1 MKKSMLYK
9 LSREALYPPYV
20 ELKASGV
27 REETLEKIQ
36 FLDEKPTEL
45 FWETYISKTEDR
57 IVYFKHDLTIKY
69 CYSDYSE
76 SEEELFYSDLDA
88 EIGENKI
95 FILFQSSKIGFCFSK
110 GNLKEILDA
119 IYFMDNEDILLYC
132 LDSKVIITGG
142 NRGFIVWEKLK
153 FK

>member
-1 MKKSMLYK
+1 MLYK

-57 IVYFKHDLTIKY
+57 IVYFEHDLTIKY

-76 SEEELFYSDLDA
+76 SEEELFYSDLNA
-88 EIGENKI
+88 EIGENNI
-95 FILFQSSKIGFCFSK
+95 FILFQSSKIGLCFSK

-142 NRGFIVWEKLK
+142 NRGFTVWEKLK

>member
-57 IVYFKHDLTIKY
+57 IVYFEHDLTIKY

-88 EIGENKI
+88 EIGENNI
-95 FILFQSSKIGFCFSK
+95 FILFQSSKIGLCFSK

-119 IYFMDNEDILLYC
+119 IYFMDNEDILLYY

-142 NRGFIVWEKLK
+142 NRGFTVWEKLK